1 MRMADIIRRTIFVL
15 CCSALLMAQSGS
27 KTGTSEQ
34 QPQPPLTAAQPQVPT
49 APSQPRDDLSQMRDD
64 LNRMESLNMN
74 MSSEIEFLHDQNL
87 QILLRT
93 NSQMWTVLIRDMR
106 RQLEQEEQRGVAPP
120 AVKK

>member
-15 CCSALLMAQSGS
+15 CCSALLVAQSGS

-34 QPQPPLTAAQPQVPT
+34 QPQSPLPAAQPQVPT
-49 APSQPRDDLSQMRDD
+49 APSQPRDDLLQMRDD

>member
-15 CCSALLMAQSGS
+15 CCSALLVAQSGS

-34 QPQPPLTAAQPQVPT
+34 QPQPPLPAAQPQVPT

-93 NSQMWTVLIRDMR
+93 NSQMWNVLIRDMR

>member
-15 CCSALLMAQSGS
+15 CCSALLVAQSGS

-34 QPQPPLTAAQPQVPT
+34 QPQPPLPAAQPQVPT

-93 NSQMWTVLIRDMR
+93 NSQMWSVLIRDMR